1 MKMTAKL
8 ATIAALSLLGT
19 GCATKKYVAQT
30 VAPIDARV
38 TGTETKNT
46 EQDKQIAEHGK
57 NIEELDRSTSRTREQ
72 LKDTDAKAVAA
83 GEAAAKADQKLT
95 APGRQPMAR
104 RVWLSR
110 GSMRTRSLPARWM
123 R

>member
-1 MKMTAKL
+1 MNITSKI

-46 EQDKQIAEHGK
+46 EQDKMIAEHGK
-57 NIEELDRSTSRTREQ
+57 SIEEMDRGLSRTRE
-72 LKDTDAKAVAA
+72 
-83 GEAAAKADQKLT
+83 
-95 APGRQPMAR
+95 
-104 RVWLSR
+104 
-110 GSMRTRSLPARWM
+110 
-123 R
+123 